1 MFDVSSPI
9 YIRIKIKIVA
19 LYGGLKSTTYNSFT
33 EFTFAYSSQLSI
45 LKIEGSDMV
54 LCAIKIYLNNRS
66 NRIEL
71 KAS

>member
-1 MFDVSSPI
+1 MFDISSPI

-19 LYGGLKSTTYNSFT
+19 LSRGLKSTYNSFT
-33 EFTFAYSSQLSI
+33 EFTFAYSSQLS
-45 LKIEGSDMV
+45 IEGSDMV

>member
-1 MFDVSSPI
+1 MFDISSPF

-19 LYGGLKSTTYNSFT
+19 LSGGLKSTYNSFT